1 MDTIHTS
8 ALRLSRGDQR
18 IGALI
23 SQAQQAVTR
32 LNPQFRALS
41 HLVDDAG
48 ATISTLQQ
56 ELDAG
61 LPRSA
66 LHGLAVTIKGNIPV
80 HGLPWTEG
88 SAVYGDRV
96 AKTDGDIVAR
106 VRRAGGVVLGTTT
119 LSELAMY
126 AVENAFEPMG
136 LNPWDVERTAGG
148 SSTGA
153 GVATALGMAQL
164 SIGTDSG
171 GSVRN
176 PACHCGVVGFM
187 PRIGGLS
194 LLGQASPTQNPT
206 PSLTSVGVLTR
217 SVDDAE
223 LAWAALAEA
232 PGSRVDAP
240 ARRLLV
246 PRRLIE
252 TACDEATLAL
262 FDAACGRLRAAGF
275 ALIDG
280 EIEGWIEGEQA
291 AGVASLAECAQALA
305 SMDLTHAGEAIRD
318 RARLG
323 AQLSPSVIDQARQAR
338 SALRSSIVSTLAAT
352 ATGAVLTPTW
362 PFPAP
367 LIHAQTVEIQGRSV
381 RMDPLR
387 SRFVRAANAI
397 AGCAITLPMGLY
409 PRSSVPGGL
418 HLTAPAGQ
426 ERLLL
431 ALARCAESALP
442 ALPPAP
448 PSGIQEKG
456 SSTDC
461 SPAAPDRAAT
471 AAPPRPTAQ

>member
-8 ALRLSRGDQR
+8 ALRLSGGEQR

-23 SQAQQAVTR
+23 SQAQQAITR

-41 HLVDDAG
+41 HLAPGVE
-48 ATISTLQQ
+48 ATISTLQH
-56 ELDAG
+56 ELDTG
-61 LPRSA
+61 HPRSA
-66 LHGLAVTIKGNIPV
+66 LHGLAVTLKGNMAV

-88 SAVYGDRV
+88 SAVYADRV
-96 AKTDGDIVAR
+96 ATADADIVAR

-223 LAWAALAEA
+223 IAWAALAEA

-262 FDAACGRLRAAGF
+262 FDAACSRLRAAGF

-280 EIEGWIEGEQA
+280 EVEGWIEGEQA
-291 AGVASLAECAQALA
+291 AGVVSLAECAQALE
-305 SMDLTHAGEAIRD
+305 SMDLARAGEALRQ
-318 RARLG
+318 RVQLGVRL
-323 AQLSPSVIDQARQAR
+323 AQAEIDQAQGAR
-338 SALRSSIVSTLAAT
+338 SALRASLANALAST

-367 LIHAQTVEIQGRSV
+367 LIHAQTVQVQGRSLP
-381 RMDPLR
+381 MDSLR
-387 SRFVRAANAI
+387 GRFVRAANAI
-397 AGCAITLPMGLY
+397 AGCAITVPMGLY
-409 PRSSVPGGL
+409 PQDGVPAGL
-418 HLTAPAGQ
+418 HLTAPAGH
-426 ERLLL
+426 ERSLL

-448 PSGIQEKG
+448 PLDIQEKG
-456 SSTDC
+456 
-461 SPAAPDRAAT
+461 
-471 AAPPRPTAQ
+471 